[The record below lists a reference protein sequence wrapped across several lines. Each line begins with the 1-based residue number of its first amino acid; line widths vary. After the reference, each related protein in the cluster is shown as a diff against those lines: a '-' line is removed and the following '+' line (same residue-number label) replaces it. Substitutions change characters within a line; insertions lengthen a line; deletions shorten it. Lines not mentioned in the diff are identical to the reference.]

1 MARPSYEDKI
11 ILKCD
16 VCQND
21 RCMGDL
27 TVQTVL
33 VDLAGLPTDLVS
45 IRYCIDNPKCEEGCN
60 NVAER
65 VYREQIMEDDEFRPY
80 DVKLH

>member
-1 MARPSYEDKI
+1 MARPTYEDEI

-16 VCQND
+16 VCQKD

-33 VDLAGLPTDLVS
+33 VDLAGLPTDLVAV
-45 IRYCIDNPKCEEGCN
+45 RHCIDTPLCAKSCTIVVEK
-60 NVAER
+60 
-65 VYREQIMEDDEFRPY
+65 VYWEQIMEDDEFFPQNTK
-80 DVKLH
+80 VH